1 MNSATRSSY
10 VPRLASLIALC
21 SGAYRMS
28 KRKITSFCQNVLGI
42 SLAVG
47 EVCKIEQTVK
57 HALRPAVQQARA
69 YVQSQD
75 ATVDEMPWKEQARR
89 RWLWTVV
96 TPQVSV
102 FFIASSRGAPVLE
115 ELLGKQYPGVLTSDR
130 AKAYDTHPLQQRQL
144 CWVHLRREFQ
154 AMIDRGGSAKATG
167 QILLEY
173 SNLLFSYWHRL
184 REGRLARS
192 SFLRSVG
199 QLRRSLREE
208 LRRGGECRCPKT
220 AATCGE
226 LLARESALWTFARV
240 EGIEPTNNSAEHA
253 LRHAVLWRK
262 SSYGTRNHRGSRCIE
277 SILTVVTSCQ
287 QQGRNVFA
295 YLTACCRALYTNNVA
310 PSLVHQTSS

>member
-154 AMIDRGGSAKATG
+154 AMIDRGGSAKARSDLIG
-167 QILLEY
+167 VQQ
-173 SNLLFSYWHRL
+173 SPLF
-184 REGRLARS
+184 
-192 SFLRSVG
+192 
-199 QLRRSLREE
+199 
-208 LRRGGECRCPKT
+208 
-220 AATCGE
+220 
-226 LLARESALWTFARV
+226 LLAPAA
-240 EGIEPTNNSAEHA
+240 
-253 LRHAVLWRK
+253 
-262 SSYGTRNHRGSRCIE
+262 
-277 SILTVVTSCQ
+277 
-287 QQGRNVFA
+287 
-295 YLTACCRALYTNNVA
+295 
-310 PSLVHQTSS
+310 